1 MKQLLGLVDAEG
13 VLSVDKFSESSLSNL
28 YTIDCSPHSSS
39 LALSLDWSNLRCD
52 TDPQIA
58 VSMSDGRAISV
69 NTSTQQLVHDW
80 QAHDYE
86 TWIAAWD
93 HYSPNHILYTGAD
106 DCVFKAWDLRVG
118 LNAPVLSNKKF
129 DGGVTTISNSPHN
142 QNELAVGS
150 YDETLRI
157 FDKRNLKT
165 PTSSIKTSGGIWRIK
180 YHETDDSKLVMANM
194 YGGFDVVD
202 LHSSAIVHTNTHH
215 NLAYGVD
222 WNKEGLIMSASF
234 YDRKGRMVSK
244 TFRILAV
251 VSLFSISDNKHVT
264 FNDSSGCFS
273 NLVSTQTHHTPTPQ
287 HSRQTEAFTQV
298 DNFSEQHII
307 KPDAALDKCMQ
318 NAANNGLPD
327 ISVSA
332 IQGKFLMIQ
341 AKMMRAKRVLEI
353 GTLAGYSSIWL
364 SKALPADGE
373 LISLES
379 NEKFAQLSRENIAY
393 ANPSCRVEVKHGAAL
408 ETLDTLQGA
417 FDMVF
422 IDADKMNS
430 AAYLRK
436 AVDLTRPGAVI
447 YVDNTVRNYNILLDE
462 HTQDPYGIGIRAVYP
477 ALQQLQDQGLIEA
490 TNIQICSSKGH
501 DGLAIAPHRNA
512 SKLSLHYPQY
522 LPIQM
527 SIYEQ
532 VDKYAER
539 FLIGEDDGLGHAIEN
554 CTQNGLPP
562 IRVSAM
568 QGKFIMMQAK
578 LIGARRILEVGTLG
592 GYSTIWLA
600 RALPHNGELISCE
613 CSSDFAQVARS
624 NVEYA
629 KVAPKVDIRVGA
641 ALETISRLD
650 DIPFDFVFIDADKS
664 NSPNYLAES
673 VKRTR
678 KGAMIVI
685 DNTIQDARSFLDP
698 NNMTPNVLGNRQVYK
713 LLQEY
718 EARGELIAT
727 HQQIANEK
735 GTDAFVLAVRV

>member
-106 DCVFKAWDLRVG
+106 DCVFKAWDLRFG
-118 LNAPVLSNKKF
+118 LNAPVSSNKKF

-180 YHETDDSKLVMANM
+180 YHESDDSKLVMANM

-234 YDRKGRMVSK
+234 YDRK
-244 TFRILAV
+244 
-251 VSLFSISDNKHVT
+251 
-264 FNDSSGCFS
+264 
-273 NLVSTQTHHTPTPQ
+273 
-287 HSRQTEAFTQV
+287 

-613 CSSDFAQVARS
+613 CSSAFAQVARS

>member
-118 LNAPVLSNKKF
+118 LNAPVSSNKKF

-234 YDRKGRMVSK
+234 YDRK
-244 TFRILAV
+244 
-251 VSLFSISDNKHVT
+251 
-264 FNDSSGCFS
+264 
-273 NLVSTQTHHTPTPQ
+273 
-287 HSRQTEAFTQV
+287 

-600 RALPHNGELISCE
+600 RALSHNGELISCE
-613 CSSDFAQVARS
+613 CSSAFAQVARS

>member
-52 TDPQIA
+52 TDSQIA

-118 LNAPVLSNKKF
+118 LNAPVSSNKKF

-234 YDRKGRMVSK
+234 YDRK
-244 TFRILAV
+244 
-251 VSLFSISDNKHVT
+251 
-264 FNDSSGCFS
+264 
-273 NLVSTQTHHTPTPQ
+273 
-287 HSRQTEAFTQV
+287 

-600 RALPHNGELISCE
+600 RALSHNGELISCE

>member
-118 LNAPVLSNKKF
+118 LNAPVSSNKKF

-234 YDRKGRMVSK
+234 YDRK
-244 TFRILAV
+244 
-251 VSLFSISDNKHVT
+251 
-264 FNDSSGCFS
+264 
-273 NLVSTQTHHTPTPQ
+273 
-287 HSRQTEAFTQV
+287 

-436 AVDLTRPGAVI
+436 AIDLTRPGAVI

-600 RALPHNGELISCE
+600 RALSHNGELISCE